1 MRTSTKS
8 LYVLLLQALPAFSD
22 SVSINVDVG
31 TSLGDY
37 VPTYR
42 FFGAD
47 EPNYAY
53 YPDGEALLSELGQ
66 LGNQTYFRTHNL
78 LTTGPGYPS
87 LKFGSTN
94 AYTEAADGTPIYNWT
109 VVDRIFDAY
118 LANGVKPYVEIG
130 FMPQVLSTHP
140 NPYFFN
146 FTPSSPYD
154 VIYTGW
160 SYPPTS
166 YAKWGQL
173 VYEWAAHSVARYGA
187 EEVNSWYWE
196 VWNEPNI
203 QYWNG
208 TTADFYALH
217 DYAIAGVRRALPS
230 AWVGGFEVAGGAA
243 GDYLEDFLEHVLFER
258 NYATN
263 ETGSPLDFL
272 SFHAKGAPNY
282 INDSAVAGGG
292 YVQMGIAAQLQ
303 NIESAFQVISSYPA
317 VKDKPIVI
325 SEDDPDGCAACITP
339 QYGYR
344 NGILYPSFDAAAF
357 VRAMDLSLK
366 YGVNLQ
372 GTLTW
377 AFEYDDH
384 PYFDGFR
391 VLSTN
396 QVDKPILNLHRML
409 GKISGERVRATST
422 GQIPLETAVENG
434 INGSQTDTGALASF
448 NRTSNTMYVFV
459 WHYHDD
465 DLPKPDSQVTL
476 DIQGLPARNDG
487 TCTANLTHYRI
498 DNEHSNSYQKWLQMG
513 SPQDPT
519 EEQYA
524 ELKEAGMLQTLTGP
538 DVVTE
543 VSVENG
549 EAEIKFVLPIHGTSL
564 LVLQM

>member
-1 MRTSTKS
+1 MRRHLLGLGS
-8 LYVLLLQALPAFSD
+8 LIFSPLPSSSNPV
-22 SVSINVDVG
+22 SVDVNVG
-31 TSLGDY
+31 TSLGEY

-53 YPDGEALLSELGQ
+53 YPDGEALLTELGQ
-66 LGNQTYFRTHNL
+66 LGNQTYFRAHNL
-78 LTTGPGYPS
+78 LTTGPGFPS

-94 AYTEAADGTPIYNWT
+94 AYTETPDGQPIYNWT

-118 LANGVKPYVEIG
+118 LSRGVKPYVEVG
-130 FMPQVLSTHP
+130 FMPLALSTHP
-140 NPYFFN
+140 YPYFFN

-154 VIYTGW
+154 AIYTGW
-160 SYPPTS
+160 SDPPTS

-187 EEVNSWYWE
+187 AEVESWYWE

-208 TTADFYALH
+208 TISGFYELN
-217 DYAIAGVRRALPS
+217 DYAVDGVRRALPS
-230 AWVGGFEVAGGAA
+230 ARVGGPAVAGGPA
-243 GDYLEDFLEHVLFER
+243 GSYLGDFLDHVLNGT

-263 ETGSPLDFL
+263 ETGTPLDFV
-272 SFHAKGAPNY
+272 SFHAKGAPTY
-282 INDSAVAGGG
+282 VNDSNVTGGG

-303 NIESAFQVISSYPA
+303 NIDQAFDVIASYPT

-344 NGILYPSFDAAAF
+344 NSLLYPSFDAAAF

-384 PYFDGFR
+384 AYFDGFR

-396 QVDKPILNLHRML
+396 KVDKPILNLHRML
-409 GKISGERVRATST
+409 GKISGTRVQAMSS
-422 GQIPLETAVENG
+422 GQVPLESAIVNS
-434 INGSQTDTGALASF
+434 INGSMTDTGALASF
-448 NRTSNTMYVFV
+448 NQTTNTLFIFV

-465 DLPKPDSQVTL
+465 NLPKPDSEVTVKVRN
-476 DIQGLPARNDG
+476 LPSGDCA
-487 TCTANLTHYRI
+487 ANITHYRI
-498 DNEHSNSYQKWLQMG
+498 DNQHSNSYQKWLQMG

-519 EEQYA
+519 SQQYS
-524 ELKEAGMLQTLTGP
+524 ELKQAGMLQTLSEP
-538 DVVTE
+538 DDKRKVRIE
-543 VSVENG
+543 KG
-549 EAEIKFVLPIHGTSL
+549 EAQVDFELPIHATSL

>member
-1 MRTSTKS
+1 MRRHLLGLGS
-8 LYVLLLQALPAFSD
+8 LPFSPLPS
-22 SVSINVDVG
+22 SSNPVSINVDVG
-31 TSLGDY
+31 ISLGEY

-53 YPDGEALLSELGQ
+53 YPDGEALLTELGQ
-66 LGNQTYFRTHNL
+66 LGNQTYFRAHNL
-78 LTTGPGYPS
+78 LTTGPGFPS

-94 AYTEAADGTPIYNWT
+94 AYTETPDGQPIYNWT

-118 LANGVKPYVEIG
+118 LSRGVKPYVEVG
-130 FMPQVLSTHP
+130 FMPLALSTHP
-140 NPYFFN
+140 YPYFFN

-154 VIYTGW
+154 AIYTGW
-160 SYPPTS
+160 SDPPTS

-187 EEVNSWYWE
+187 AEVESWYWE

-208 TTADFYALH
+208 TIPGFYELN
-217 DYAIAGVRRALPS
+217 DYAVDGVRRALPS
-230 AWVGGFEVAGGAA
+230 ARVGGPAVAGGPA
-243 GDYLEDFLEHVLFER
+243 GSYLGDFLDHVLNGT

-263 ETGSPLDFL
+263 ETGTPLDFV
-272 SFHAKGAPNY
+272 SFHAKGAPTY
-282 INDSAVAGGG
+282 VNDSNVTGGG

-303 NIESAFQVISSYPA
+303 NIDQAFDVIASYPM
-317 VKDKPIVI
+317 VKNKPIVI

-344 NGILYPSFDAAAF
+344 NGLLYPSFDAAAF

-384 PYFDGFR
+384 AYFDGFR

-409 GKISGERVRATST
+409 GKISGTRVQAMSS
-422 GQIPLETAVENG
+422 GQVPLESAILNS
-434 INGSQTDTGALASF
+434 INGSMTDTGALASF
-448 NRTSNTMYVFV
+448 NQTTNTLFIFV

-465 DLPKPDSQVTL
+465 DLPKPDSQVTVKVRN
-476 DIQGLPARNDG
+476 LPSGDCA
-487 TCTANLTHYRI
+487 ANLTHYRI
-498 DNEHSNSYQKWLQMG
+498 DNQHSNSYQKWLQMG

-519 EEQYA
+519 SQQYS
-524 ELKEAGMLQTLTGP
+524 ELKQAGMLQTLSEP
-538 DVVTE
+538 DDKKRVRIE
-543 VSVENG
+543 KG
-549 EAEIKFVLPIHGTSL
+549 EAQVDFELPIHATSL